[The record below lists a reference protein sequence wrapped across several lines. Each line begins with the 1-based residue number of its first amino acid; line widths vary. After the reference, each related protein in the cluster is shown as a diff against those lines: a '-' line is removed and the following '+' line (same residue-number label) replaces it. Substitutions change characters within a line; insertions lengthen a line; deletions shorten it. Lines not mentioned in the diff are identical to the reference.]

1 MKKCKLDLAALM
13 REEGLPLYVYADGTV
28 THKMVPGK
36 IKIGKIWGCLEGVE
50 PKEVLR
56 SWEEVFSRP
65 FTEEDVRQQAEEEQ
79 QQPTKSQQPQEQET
93 VQVEPR
99 RVVEKSAAEAK
110 APFSE
115 VKVGWYAFAGGKFSP
130 DPNAYANC
138 QGVVGWVN
146 SDKSAPQ
153 GQRGLIVTPDE
164 VKKAWSDK
172 HCKTNIK
179 DKYDGKGNTKK
190 LIAYGKAHGLSFPA
204 AEWCVRYSKNGVKP
218 GEGFMPDKE
227 QLKRIVMNRK
237 IINPALKRIDGD
249 AISGLIWSS
258 SEYSSR
264 YAWLVH
270 AGDGSVGYSS
280 KSRYFG
286 YVRCVLAF

>member
-1 MKKCKLDLAALM
+1 MECKIDLAALM

-50 PKEVLR
+50 PNEVLR

-172 HCKTNIK
+172 HCETNIK
-179 DKYDGKGNTKK
+179 DEYDGKGNTEK

-204 AEWCVRYSKNGVKP
+204 AEWCIRYSKNGVKP
-218 GEGFMPDKE
+218 GEGFIPALK
-227 QLKRIVMNRK
+227 QLERIVTNRK
-237 IINPALKRIDGD
+237 IINPALKRIDG
-249 AISGLIWSS
+249 IILGGWIWSS
-258 SEYSSR
+258 SEHSSC
-264 YAWLVH
+264 YTWEVSANNGH
-270 AGDGSVGYSS
+270 MHGDY
-280 KSRYFG
+280 KSNYFDH
-286 YVRCVLAF
+286 VRCVLVF